1 VKNQAV
7 TEKIISIIGRK
18 RFSAEQLNAVKVSI
32 SSGSNDSN
40 ILGAIAGLELAL
52 SIMEESDVGKER

>member
-1 VKNQAV
+1 VKSQAV
-7 TEKIISIIGRK
+7 IEQIVRIIGRK

-32 SSGSNDSN
+32 ASGANDSS

-52 SIMEESDVGKER
+52 AIMEESDVGKER

>member
-1 VKNQAV
+1 MKKQVV
-7 TEKIISIIGRK
+7 TEKIVRIIGRK

-52 SIMEESDVGKER
+52 SIMEESDVGEER

>member
-1 VKNQAV
+1 MKSQVV

-18 RFSAEQLNAVKVSI
+18 RFSAEQLSAVKVSI

-52 SIMEESDVGKER
+52 SIMEESDVGEER

>member
-1 VKNQAV
+1 VKKQVV
-7 TEKIISIIGRK
+7 TEKIVRIIGRK

-52 SIMEESDVGKER
+52 SIMEESDVGEER

>member
-7 TEKIISIIGRK
+7 TEKIISIIGRR

>member
-1 VKNQAV
+1 MKNQAV

-52 SIMEESDVGKER
+52 SIMEESDVGEEG

>member
-1 VKNQAV
+1 MKNQAV
-7 TEKIISIIGRK
+7 TEKIISIIGRR